1 MKTPAVTH
9 LKKKKKKKLGKW
21 GQALGLNRDKKKIS
35 WFHSNIWI
43 QAQFYLTF
51 NITLNCAHVHVAYI
65 KVILFYS
72 FLYSLHFNMLCYMI

>member
-1 MKTPAVTH
+1 MGSGFRIET
-9 LKKKKKKKLGKW
+9 
-21 GQALGLNRDKKKIS
+21 KKIS

-43 QAQFYLTF
+43 QAEFYLTF

-72 FLYSLHFNMLCYMI
+72 FFIFITFKRHLSVAFTYITFH

>member
-1 MKTPAVTH
+1 M
-9 LKKKKKKKLGKW
+9 GS
-21 GQALGLNRDKKKIS
+21 GFRIEQRQKKIS

-72 FLYSLHFNMLCYMI
+72 FLYSLHFNMLCYVI